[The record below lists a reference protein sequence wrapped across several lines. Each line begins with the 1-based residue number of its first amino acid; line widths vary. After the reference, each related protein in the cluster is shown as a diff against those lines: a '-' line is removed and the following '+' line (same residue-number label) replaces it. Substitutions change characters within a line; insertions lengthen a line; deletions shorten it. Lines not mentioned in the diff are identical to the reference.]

1 MRWPRCP
8 AATISASA
16 TIRSTGRMPRRV
28 MIQAAAMPIAETTAP
43 VMTTVRVSAATVAC
57 TAFIDV
63 AMTKV

>member
-1 MRWPRCP
+1 
-8 AATISASA
+8 
-16 TIRSTGRMPRRV
+16 
-28 MIQAAAMPIAETTAP
+28 MPIAETTAP